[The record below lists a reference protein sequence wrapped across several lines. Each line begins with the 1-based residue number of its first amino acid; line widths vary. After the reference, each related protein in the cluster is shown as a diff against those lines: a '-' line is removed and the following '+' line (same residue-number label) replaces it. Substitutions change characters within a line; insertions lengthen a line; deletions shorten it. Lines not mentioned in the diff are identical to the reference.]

1 MGSFLLELQPDNCA
15 VCVMS
20 ERQDFIVG
28 FRNCGRKFLDS
39 AIPVLKAQ
47 RAATK
52 VDLYEPVADEVVGG
66 LFARVFRFLQTFV
79 LDYHLWADD
88 LGRVVLRMMLEAIF
102 YLRFLSEQN
111 QSELFQAFQ
120 KYGIGQEKLYKM
132 QLRKLLEEGKIADS
146 PELREFIDS
155 DSDEEIAD
163 ELVNVRL
170 KNFED
175 LRKVATEAKMKDDYV
190 LHYQPDSTV
199 VHGHWPALRRYY
211 LQMCHEP
218 LHRLHLQPTFNL
230 PPLNPELLDRAFRL
244 FIDAYELWTKRYG
257 LEDQLSPLVDQYFEG
272 CNAVIA
278 EQTSPEGKNSVERA
292 QEHE

>member
-1 MGSFLLELQPDNCA
+1 
-15 VCVMS
+15 MS

-175 LRKVATEAKMKDDYV
+175 LRKVAAEAKMKDDYV

-211 LQMCHEP
+211 LQMCGEP
-218 LHRLHLQPTFNL
+218 LHRLHLQPTFDL
-230 PPLNPELLDRAFRL
+230 PPLNPGLLDRAFRL
-244 FIDAYELWTKRYG
+244 FMQAYGLWTKRYG
-257 LEDQLSPLVDQYFEG
+257 LEDQLSPLVDQYFDG
-272 CNAVIA
+272 CNAVLA
-278 EQTSPEGKNSVERA
+278 EWRSPEGKHPGERS
-292 QEHE
+292 QEH

>member
-1 MGSFLLELQPDNCA
+1 
-15 VCVMS
+15 MS

-39 AIPVLKAQ
+39 AIPVLEAQ
-47 RAATK
+47 RAVTK

-211 LQMCHEP
+211 LEMCREP
-218 LHRLHLQPTFNL
+218 LHRLHLQPTFDL
-230 PPLNPELLDRAFRL
+230 PPLNPRLLDRAFRL
-244 FIDAYELWTKRYG
+244 FMHAYGLWTKRYG
-257 LEDQLSPLVDQYFEG
+257 LEDQLSPLVDQYFDG
-272 CNAVIA
+272 CNAVLA
-278 EQTSPEGKNSVERA
+278 ERRSPEGKHPSERS